1 MQVSTPTID
10 LLVRGGTVIDGLGAE
25 PQRADVAVS
34 GGRIVAVG
42 DLPEDMAAATVVD
55 ATGLTVTP
63 GFIDVHTHTDA
74 LAFLPGHDEIHTAS
88 VRQGVTSEVCGNC
101 GFSPFPADPAAGLDR
116 DPYLSALGGGVAR
129 PFASLADFRAAL
141 DEADLPVHRAPLVG
155 HATLR
160 AAVMGYDDRPPTSEE
175 LREMTRQLDRAF
187 DEGAIGLSTG
197 LVYPP
202 GQFADTDEL
211 SALAS
216 VAARHG
222 RLYTSHTRNE
232 MEYVTEAIGE
242 ALAVGRASGAA
253 VQISHHKVAGK
264 PNHGRVG
271 RTPVSYTHLTL
282 PTIYSV

>member
-116 DPYLSALGGGVAR
+116 DPYLSALGGGV
-129 PFASLADFRAAL
+129 
-141 DEADLPVHRAPLVG
+141 EAV
-155 HATLR
+155 
-160 AAVMGYDDRPPTSEE
+160 
-175 LREMTRQLDRAF
+175 
-187 DEGAIGLSTG
+187 
-197 LVYPP
+197 
-202 GQFADTDEL
+202 
-211 SALAS
+211 
-216 VAARHG
+216 
-222 RLYTSHTRNE
+222 
-232 MEYVTEAIGE
+232 GE
-242 ALAVGRASGAA
+242 ALRQRRGQRAEQVGGFALPAKAQQERRSLHPWVLGRRVAHHLFEPGQEAA
-253 VQISHHKVAGK
+253 VTFQGLCQVPLHC
-264 PNHGRVG
+264 
-271 RTPVSYTHLTL
+271 
-282 PTIYSV
+282 